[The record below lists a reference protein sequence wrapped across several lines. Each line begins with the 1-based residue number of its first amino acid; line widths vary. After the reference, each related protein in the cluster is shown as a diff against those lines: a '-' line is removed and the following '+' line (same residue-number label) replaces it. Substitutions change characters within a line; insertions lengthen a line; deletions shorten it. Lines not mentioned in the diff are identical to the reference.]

1 MGTVAAAYDPV
12 LGRRVA
18 VKTLRDEYR
27 DDDLAIRSFVEEAR
41 TTGQLEHPN
50 VVPVYDLNDDYDQP
64 YIVMQLV
71 DGQSLAD
78 LLQQLPRPRDSAEAA
93 DLLQRLIRI
102 VLRLC
107 DALTFAHGRGVFH
120 CDVKPAN
127 VMVGEHGQVYLM
139 DWGVALR
146 DQPREAFAGTASYMA
161 PEQLLGKV
169 EEIDARTDV
178 YGLGGIIYEIMTG
191 RPPNGER
198 SVLQMAQQQSA
209 RDFEPREHWTRLPP
223 ELRRI
228 ATKALAAARADRY
241 PNVADL
247 RSDLERFLKG
257 GGWFDTLAVGA
268 GEFIVRQGDPGDV
281 AYVIQ
286 SGECD
291 VWKTIGGERTHV
303 RRLGPGDVFGEAA
316 VLAPGPRTASVI
328 AAGDVTLKVI
338 TGESLNRELDQNPML
353 AAFVRSLANL
363 FREAD
368 QALSVP
374 PSR

>member
-1 MGTVAAAYDPV
+1 
-12 LGRRVA
+12 
-18 VKTLRDEYR
+18 
-27 DDDLAIRSFVEEAR
+27 
-41 TTGQLEHPN
+41 
-50 VVPVYDLNDDYDQP
+50 
-64 YIVMQLV
+64 
-71 DGQSLAD
+71 
-78 LLQQLPRPRDSAEAA
+78 
-93 DLLQRLIRI
+93 
-102 VLRLC
+102 
-107 DALTFAHGRGVFH
+107 VFH

-146 DQPREAFAGTASYMA
+146 DQSREAFAGTASYMA
-161 PEQLLGKV
+161 PEQLLGRID
-169 EEIDARTDV
+169 EIDARTDV
-178 YGLGGIIYEIMTG
+178 YGLGGILYEIMTG

-198 SVLQMAQQQSA
+198 GVLQVAQQQSE
-209 RDFEPREHWTRLPP
+209 RDFRPREPWARLPP

-228 ATKALAAARADRY
+228 CTKALAAEREDRYSGVEDLRAD
-241 PNVADL
+241 
-247 RSDLERFLKG
+247 LEGFLKG
-257 GGWFDTLAVGA
+257 GGWFDTLTVGS
-268 GEFIVRQGDPGDV
+268 GELIVRQGDPGDV

-291 VWKTIGGERTHV
+291 VWKTIGAERTHV

-328 AAGDVTLKVI
+328 AVGDVTLKVI
-338 TGESLNRELDQNPML
+338 TGESLNRELDQNPLL

-368 QALSVP
+368 RALSVP

>member
-1 MGTVAAAYDPV
+1 MGTIAAAYDPV
-12 LGRRVA
+12 LGRHVA

-50 VVPVYDLNDDYDQP
+50 VVPVYDLNDSYEQP

-71 DGQSLAD
+71 DGQSLAELLAD
-78 LLQQLPRPRDSAEAA
+78 LPQPRDAAQAA
-93 DLLQRLIRI
+93 DLLERLIRI

-107 DALTFAHGRGVFH
+107 DALSFAHGRGVFH

-161 PEQLLGKV
+161 PEQLLGKI

-178 YGLGGIIYEIMTG
+178 YGLGGILYEIITG

-198 SVLQMAQQQSA
+198 GVLQVAQQSA
-209 RDFEPREHWTRLPP
+209 RDFEAREHWTRVPP

-228 ATKALAAARADRY
+228 CKKALAPAQADRY
-241 PNVADL
+241 PSVDDLRADL
-247 RSDLERFLKG
+247 EGFLKG
-257 GGWFDTLAVGA
+257 GGWFDTLAVGP
-268 GEFIVRQGDPGDV
+268 GELIVRQGDPGDV

-291 VWKTIGGERTHV
+291 VWKLIGGERAHV

-316 VLAPGPRTASVI
+316 VFAPGPRTASVI
-328 AAGDVTLKVI
+328 AVGDVTLKVI